1 MEVMTRPAERAGA
14 DARGIAGAACAMVLI
29 GTLMA
34 VSAVLGGYPLFFG
47 QAVRYGLA
55 ALILLPLALRD
66 PLRPRGVREW
76 ALLTALAATGLAG
89 FNYCLI
95 EAARSADPATVG
107 AVVGASPVILAV
119 AGPLVGGYR
128 PSGRVLLAAAADA
141 AGAALANGLG
151 DGDLRGLLFSLGA
164 LAGEVL
170 FSLLAVPLL
179 PRLGPLRVSAYSTA
193 LAVPLLL
200 AAALA
205 AGEAPRLP
213 SPGEGAAL
221 GYTGVVITAGAFLLW
236 FDALG
241 RIGPD
246 RAALF
251 GGLIPVSAAAT
262 GAVLGFGAPSGGQ
275 ILGCLLVGLGVTCGV
290 SPPGRRFTL
299 GAATSRNR

>member
-1 MEVMTRPAERAGA
+1 MALMTRPAARTGA
-14 DARGIAGAACAMVLI
+14 DVRGITGAACSMALI

-34 VSAVLGGYPLFFG
+34 VSATLGDYPLFLG
-47 QAVRYGLA
+47 QALRYGLA
-55 ALILLPLALRD
+55 ALILLPLVLRD
-66 PLRPRGVREW
+66 PLPPRGLREW
-76 ALLTALAATGLAG
+76 ALLGALAATGLAG
-89 FNYCLI
+89 FNFCLI
-95 EAARSADPATVG
+95 EATRTADPAAVG

-128 PSGRVLLAAAADA
+128 PSRRVLGAALVVA

-151 DGDLRGLLFSLGA
+151 DGDLRGLLFALGA

-200 AAALA
+200 AGSLA
-205 AGEAPRLP
+205 AGEAFRLP

-221 GYTGVVITAGAFLLW
+221 GYAGAVITAGAFLVW

-251 GGLIPVSAAAT
+251 AGLVPVSAALT
-262 GAVLGFGAPSGGQ
+262 GAVLGFGVPGPGRV
-275 ILGCLLVGLGVTCGV
+275 LGCLLVAAGVTCGV
-290 SPPGRRFTL
+290 RR
-299 GAATSRNR
+299 